1 MSAPNRHIFLVC
13 ICADVLLLILKSFG
27 RHHGAVLGPLRFS
40 AFYFLLLRLCQVFM
54 YIDQMVHEDKSDGV
68 RFTLKGLKLAWLT
81 LEQYGVGQVTM
92 ARLLSLS

>member
-1 MSAPNRHIFLVC
+1 
-13 ICADVLLLILKSFG
+13 
-27 RHHGAVLGPLRFS
+27 
-40 AFYFLLLRLCQVFM
+40 M

-68 RFTLKGLKLAWLT
+68 RFTLKALKLAWLA